1 MFVLV
6 KWCVSFE
13 VWTEFLIDIIYK
25 SFGYKV
31 LMWNGVQAESE
42 AACLGGS
49 SVSKNVL
56 IFYERSTSLFTGLLN
71 MRSVTAHLVFRSS

>member
-6 KWCVSFE
+6 KWCVFFE

-31 LMWNGVQAESE
+31 LMWNGVQAESK
-42 AACLGGS
+42 AA
-49 SVSKNVL
+49 
-56 IFYERSTSLFTGLLN
+56 
-71 MRSVTAHLVFRSS
+71 